1 MESETENK
9 VEITYESKLKDEL
22 MGLIVGFFKEEQ
34 GNRITSNNMDGL
46 TLKTSMLLKQNEII
60 PKPKK

>member
-1 MESETENK
+1 MENDKKEN
-9 VEITYESKLKDEL
+9 VAVTYESKLKDQI
-22 MGLIVGFFKEEQ
+22 MGLLIAFFKEEQ